1 MVMNRTPLVHGDAA
15 PVFDMPSL
23 DGQKVALQGFRD
35 RKLLLAFF
43 RYGACP
49 LCNLRMTF
57 LIDAYPR
64 WQKQGLDVVA
74 VFESPA
80 ERLLETV
87 ASQPIPFPIIPDP
100 ERTLYKKYSV
110 KASWLGYL
118 VGAFRFR
125 AFRDAF
131 QRGFRIRKG
140 EGAITQLPAEF
151 LIGPDLKIE
160 RAYYGR
166 DIGDHLPIPDID
178 QWLVSGE

>member
-1 MVMNRTPLVHGDAA
+1 MKRGILKSGDRA
-15 PVFDMPSL
+15 PSFALPSL
-23 DGQKVALQGFRD
+23 DGSDVALEDYRG

-57 LIDAYPR
+57 LIDAFPR
-64 WQKQGLDVVA
+64 WQEKGLDVVA

-87 ASQPIPFPIIPDP
+87 ASQAIPFAVIPDP
-100 ERTLYKKYSV
+100 ERALYRLYGVVPSL
-110 KASWLGYL
+110 WGYV
-118 VGAFRFR
+118 VGAFRVR

-131 QRGFRIRKG
+131 QRGFRPGKG

-151 LIGPDLKIE
+151 LIGPDLTIE
-160 RAYYGR
+160 RAYYGK
-166 DIGDHLPIPDID
+166 DIGDHLPIEEVDG
-178 QWLVSGE
+178 WLAS

>member
-1 MVMNRTPLVHGDAA
+1 MTPRRLTSGDRA
-15 PVFDMPSL
+15 PSFQAKNLEGETVSL
-23 DGQKVALQGFRD
+23 ADYAG

-64 WQKQGLDVVA
+64 WQANGLDVVA

-87 ASQPIPFPIIPDP
+87 ASQAIPFPVIPDP
-100 ERTLYKKYSV
+100 DRALYRLYGVVPSL
-110 KASWLGYL
+110 WGYV

-131 QRGFRIRKG
+131 KRGFRPSKG

-151 LIGPDLKIE
+151 LIGPDLTIE
-160 RAYYGR
+160 RAYYGK
-166 DIGDHLPIPDID
+166 DIGDHLPIEEID
-178 QWLVSGE
+178 GWLAS